1 MVMTMLTSVAVAERT
16 LHRAE
21 PADRRPSQRD
31 LVATS
36 LLLCPGGT
44 TPRDPR

>member
-1 MVMTMLTSVAVAERT
+1 MTMLTSAPVAERT

-31 LVATS
+31 LVALS
-36 LLLCPGGT
+36 LLLCPDGSAKAGA
-44 TPRDPR
+44 

>member
-1 MVMTMLTSVAVAERT
+1 MTILTSVAVAERT

-31 LVATS
+31 LVAMS
-36 LLLCPGGT
+36 LLLCPDGSAKANA
-44 TPRDPR
+44 